1 MLALIRVF
9 ILLIRYALHCVNLH
23 NTVSTRAQIKHDLK
37 ITAGCFSVFWSIFNI
52 ITSCLYLLCYR
63 KDSQNSINQRYWSKA
78 EVTWDK
84 FNSTTANN
92 PEVYQHSVAEIYTT
106 VTSALSSPAII
117 YVMDINTQ
125 VTEDPSKGNVSGINA
140 VQEFM
145 DSNTHICT
153 LSIYSLC

>member
-1 MLALIRVF
+1 M
-9 ILLIRYALHCVNLH
+9 
-23 NTVSTRAQIKHDLK
+23 
-37 ITAGCFSVFWSIFNI
+37 
-52 ITSCLYLLCYR
+52 
-63 KDSQNSINQRYWSKA
+63 
-78 EVTWDK
+78 
-84 FNSTTANN
+84 
-92 PEVYQHSVAEIYTT
+92 AEIYTT

>member
-1 MLALIRVF
+1 M
-9 ILLIRYALHCVNLH
+9 
-23 NTVSTRAQIKHDLK
+23 
-37 ITAGCFSVFWSIFNI
+37 
-52 ITSCLYLLCYR
+52 
-63 KDSQNSINQRYWSKA
+63 
-78 EVTWDK
+78 
-84 FNSTTANN
+84 
-92 PEVYQHSVAEIYTT
+92 AEIYTT
-106 VTSALSSPAII
+106 VTSALSLPAII